1 MEYLSPPS
9 LSPLSTLIASVKAFE
24 GAHMRRRRAG
34 DPACEFGATVQTA
47 AGGAVGWCTCFFP
60 SESFP
65 PHDARRLVFHYVS
78 PDGEHSE
85 SSHVSKTV
93 RRFPLFTLCPCLA
106 EHSSCLNGV
115 YPRNDDGVAPA
126 APRVRCCRPAA
137 CFPFHGSPPALGVP
151 RAPGMRKPPHARA
164 HAVFRPPARHSVCP
178 LKPRARLLL
187 SSGNSSSGLSLAL
200 SPSASSLCS
209 ASALRDMPGRLVS
222 RPLPPTAPSLCPAPR
237 FWKPG
242 EVLRS
247 VLQLG
252 DAAASS
258 IRPAGSEIP
267 ADASVLGD
275 VFHLS
280 WSSQHLSRLSED
292 ATCARQSGDLFC
304 RLREQVLFAALGR
317 FSVVRLPF
325 FKCVSGRGRCLRRTF
340 SVSCLPW
347 PLCPPRLSVRE
358 ASRCPVP
365 PGHAVLPPP

>member
-1 MEYLSPPS
+1 M
-9 LSPLSTLIASVKAFE
+9 
-24 GAHMRRRRAG
+24 
-34 DPACEFGATVQTA
+34 
-47 AGGAVGWCTCFFP
+47 
-60 SESFP
+60 
-65 PHDARRLVFHYVS
+65 
-78 PDGEHSE
+78 
-85 SSHVSKTV
+85 
-93 RRFPLFTLCPCLA
+93 
-106 EHSSCLNGV
+106 NGV

-209 ASALRDMPGRLVS
+209 ASALQDMPGRLVS
-222 RPLPPTAPSLCPAPR
+222 RPLPPIAPSLCPVPR

-258 IRPAGSEIP
+258 VRPAGSETP

-292 ATCARQSGDLFC
+292 VTCARQVTYSAG
-304 RLREQVLFAALGR
+304 
-317 FSVVRLPF
+317 SVNR
-325 FKCVSGRGRCLRRTF
+325 
-340 SVSCLPW
+340 SCLPHW
-347 PLCPPRLSVRE
+347 VVSLWSGCLSSNVSRGGDAVSAGHSLCPVCRGRSVHRGRL
-358 ASRCPVP
+358 
-365 PGHAVLPPP
+365 